1 MSLKVAFN
9 PQKLSVSTG
18 GTKINL
24 GVDVQPLTV
33 TENGEYSETGKA
45 YSPVTVAV
53 PGIIPA
59 GTKTITGNGTHD
71 VSQFA
76 SANVQRPFIG
86 DNPVLLRSVL
96 KGKVYLKDT
105 GFATWIPS
113 TTSTPIVASGDEFTF
128 DADMLNKDYM
138 LRIQFYAHL
147 YYNEGA
153 EQKGMVIDAGGEY
166 WHCCYRYPSGI
177 AQLFDR
183 NLNANSSG
191 IVLASVNSTHYYSS
205 NGSESMVNSLTY
217 GITCT
222 ANVPPAVSQNTG
234 TYYPTYTVK
243 SPVIS
248 ARCHDSYFK
257 LANVPYVNQN
267 TSFYQLRY
275 DLWSVDYGTSPW
287 RIAQDSKNEIL
298 INHGLS

>member
-1 MSLKVAFN
+1 MSLKVVFN

-18 GTKINL
+18 GTQINL

-45 YSPVTVAV
+45 FSPVTVAV
-53 PGIIPA
+53 PGIIPV
-59 GTKTITGNGTHD
+59 GTKTIIGNGTYD
-71 VSQFA
+71 VTQFA

-96 KGKVYLKDT
+96 KDKVYLKDT

-113 TTSTPIVASGDEFTF
+113 TTSSVIVASDDEFTF

-138 LRIQFYAHL
+138 LRVQFYVHL
-147 YYNEGA
+147 NYNEGA
-153 EQKGMVIDAGGEY
+153 EQKGMFIEGSGEY
-166 WHCCYRYPSGI
+166 WYCCYRYPSGNE
-177 AQLFDR
+177 QFFDR
-183 NLNANSSG
+183 NWNANG
-191 IVLASVNSTHYYSS
+191 ANIALTTVNSTHYYAA
-205 NGSESMVNSLTY
+205 NGTEAMVNSLGY
-217 GITCT
+217 GITCS
-222 ANVPPAVSQNTG
+222 ANAPVVSNT
-234 TYYPTYTVK
+234 TVTNPTYTVK
-243 SPVIS
+243 SPNIQ

-257 LANVPYVNQN
+257 PANALYVNQN

-287 RIAQDSKNEIL
+287 RITQDSKNEII
-298 INHGLS
+298 INHGLM